1 MKSTILFLFVFVLT
15 LSSFAQVPQ
24 KFNYQ
29 AVVRN
34 NTGVIIAN
42 QKISIKIEVLQI
54 DSNQTSVLYAETH
67 TPTTNAYGLFN
78 IQIGS
83 GSIVSGNL
91 SSMNWGTGNKYLRTS
106 VDLTGGN
113 NYVTMGTSP
122 LVSVPYA
129 QYATKADTA
138 LYIKGV
144 SDQYRRLQ
152 SQLYIKN

>member
-1 MKSTILFLFVFVLT
+1 MKTYILILLAFIISLR
-15 LSSFAQVPQ
+15 SFTQVPQ

-34 NTGVIIAN
+34 NTGVIVAN
-42 QKISIKIEVLQI
+42 QKIAIKIEVLQI
-54 DSNQTSVLYAETH
+54 DSTQTSVLYAETH

-78 IQIGS
+78 IQIGN
-83 GSIVSGNL
+83 GTIVSGNL
-91 SSMNWGTGNKYLRTS
+91 SSMNWGTGKKYLRTS
-106 VDLTGGN
+106 VDLSGGN
-113 NYVTMGTSP
+113 NYVIMGTSP